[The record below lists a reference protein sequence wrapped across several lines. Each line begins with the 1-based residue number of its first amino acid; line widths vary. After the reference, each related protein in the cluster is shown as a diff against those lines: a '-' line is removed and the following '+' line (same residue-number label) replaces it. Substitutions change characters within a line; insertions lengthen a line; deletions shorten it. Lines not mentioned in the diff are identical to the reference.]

1 MSDSPK
7 NKIYDIIIAGGGISG
22 LYTAY
27 KLIKNYP
34 MLSILII
41 EKNNYLG
48 GRIKSTVIEGQRID
62 LGALR
67 IPDSAKLTIEL
78 VKNLGL
84 KLKKFNNK
92 TESIYIRQ
100 KLYLKNKFHKSQE
113 RFFLSSDTPINQS
126 AFDLLLETI
135 LKSLNIDNIEKIK
148 EDQKIGLKKICNIST
163 YNFLKTKLSQ
173 EQLSWII
180 ESTAIGSDLC
190 MNLFNF
196 CRLVLINKNYFVIK
210 TRESEFGNMS
220 ELIINLDQKTSKID
234 KLLNKKINSISYN
247 ENELFWNIEVLSN
260 DFQNTENFKSK
271 IFISTI
277 PIFALHDLKVK
288 IKNYQ
293 KWQKILD
300 SFIHII
306 KGRYYLQYEY
316 KWWIQNSGEF
326 IHPVNERSWILS
338 PKSNII
344 LASYCNVDKINL
356 FKSLTDQEI
365 SSILHSGLCEL
376 FNIDEKNTPKP
387 IKIIKA
393 EWSSPDNY
401 VSSKIMP
408 SKYNKEKL
416 EALTQPFQ
424 DKSFFIISDTITNDS
439 GWIEGALSSSE
450 KSLTK
455 IISII
460 KKMQI
465 NFD

>member
-1 MSDSPK
+1 MSDNPK

-67 IPDSAKLTIEL
+67 IPYSAKLTIEL
-78 VKNLGL
+78 VKDLGL

-92 TESIYIRQ
+92 TKSIYIRQ
-100 KLYLKNKFHKSQE
+100 KLYVKNKFHKSQE
-113 RFFLSSDTPINQS
+113 RFFLPSDTPINQS

-148 EDQKIGLKKICNIST
+148 EDQKIGLEKICNIST

-180 ESTAIGSDLC
+180 ESTAIRNSELC
-190 MNLFNF
+190 LNLFNF
-196 CRLVLINKNYFVIK
+196 CSHVLINKNYFVIK

-247 ENELFWNIEVLSN
+247 ENELFWNIEVL
-260 DFQNTENFKSK
+260 DDACQKAEVFKSK

-300 SFIHII
+300 LFIHIS

-344 LASYCNVDKINL
+344 LASYCDVDKINL
-356 FKSLTDQEI
+356 FKSLTDQEL
-365 SSILHSGLCEL
+365 SNILHSGLCEL

-393 EWSSPDNY
+393 EWDSPDNY
-401 VSSKIMP
+401 VCSKIIP
-408 SKYNKEKL
+408 AKYNKEKL
-416 EALTQPFQ
+416 ETLMQPFQ
-424 DKSFFIISDTITNDS
+424 DKSFFIISDTITNNS
-439 GWIEGALSSSE
+439 GWIESALSSSE
-450 KSLTK
+450 KSLPK

-460 KKMQI
+460 KNM
-465 NFD
+465 